1 MWGVPRAPLL
11 LTFGL
16 AVGAA
21 GLFGSTG
28 ADARGWE
35 EVHQTSDDVRVT
47 VGADG
52 IAVVQHHLRYRV
64 VAGHFKTLDF
74 TGVEPTAELVAETT
88 ALAEK
93 GGELPAHVTPNPK
106 TPGAVKIAFDEP
118 RGIGRGVYVLDVSY
132 RLDLVAAKMLVR
144 DGAMWRLAWTAPP
157 SPEGHDGARVV
168 FELPSAPTE
177 PRLASPEQAAT
188 TLATLRREPDKDE
201 LELVRAHIPRGEAV
215 TWSARVDPKAFPRV
229 TSPEL
234 RPPAAAVA
242 ASVPVPNHVPLV
254 LIACALAAIAGA
266 FATALGMKQGF
277 VARACA
283 AASVRARPLLPL
295 RWGLGPFVYGAAA
308 TGALAALLWGTPAYG
323 AALVVLAMLLGT
335 HRSPAPIARP
345 RGPGRW
351 QPIADSEVLVA
362 RPRAAMP
369 GDALDIGTRAGKLTS
384 LAVVMALATVAF
396 VLRTRLA
403 GAAIAIPLVSA
414 ALVPLFVTGT
424 RAQLPRG
431 PAELAA
437 LVLGPARDALAR
449 LVDLAHVDVRCVA
462 RFREGTTSYDEV
474 RLSCAPADRI
484 PGLRSI
490 ELALATLEPAAHAAL
505 PEVLVRFD
513 DASEAASKIA
523 QLAPG
528 IRVVTGRGPDEK
540 VLRLAPRVP
549 TPAGAAR
556 LLARLASDLEGRR
569 ASDRAASIA
578 GIAGIAGI
586 AVAPASIAPASA
598 SRGFNGADRRVT
610 RTRVAAAV
618 APLTLRGASAST

>member
-1 MWGVPRAPLL
+1 M
-11 LTFGL
+11 
-16 AVGAA
+16 GAA
-21 GLFGSTG
+21 SLFASSPAG
-28 ADARGWE
+28 ARGWE

-52 IAVVQHHLRYRV
+52 IAVVQHHLRYRI

-118 RGIGRGVYVLDVSY
+118 KGIGRGVYVLDVSY
-132 RLDLVAAKMLVR
+132 RLDLVATKMLVR

-188 TLATLRREPDKDE
+188 TLATLRREPEKDE

-234 RPPAAAVA
+234 RPPVTAMAVP
-242 ASVPVPNHVPLV
+242 SPVPNHVPLV

-277 VARACA
+277 VVRACA
-283 AASVRARPLLPL
+283 SASVRERPLLPL
-295 RWGLGPFVYGAAA
+295 RWGLGPFVYGTAAA
-308 TGALAALLWGTPAYG
+308 GALAGLLWGSPAYG
-323 AALVVLAMLLGT
+323 AALVVLAMVLAA

-351 QPIADSEVLVA
+351 QPIADAEVLVA
-362 RPRAAMP
+362 RKRDAMP
-369 GDALDIGTRAGKLTS
+369 GDALDIGMRAGKLTA
-384 LAVVMALATVAF
+384 LAVVLALASIAF
-396 VLRTRLA
+396 VLRTRVA

-449 LVDLAHVDVRCVA
+449 LVDLAHVDVRCLA
-462 RFREGTTSYDEV
+462 RFREGLGGARAPGSYDEV
-474 RLSCAPADRI
+474 RLSVAPADRI

-540 VLRLAPRVP
+540 VLRLAPRAP

-569 ASDRAASIA
+569 VSDRAASIA
-578 GIAGIAGI
+578 GVEGVAL
-586 AVAPASIAPASA
+586 APAPVAATVG
-598 SRGFNGADRRVT
+598 SRGFNGPDRRLA
-610 RTRVAAAV
+610 RKRAAP
-618 APLTLRGASAST
+618 APLTLGLRASAST

>member
-1 MWGVPRAPLL
+1 
-11 LTFGL
+11 
-16 AVGAA
+16 VGAA
-21 GLFGSTG
+21 GLFATSPAG
-28 ADARGWE
+28 ARGWE

-52 IAVVQHHLRYRV
+52 LAVVQHHLRYRI

-74 TGVEPTAELVAETT
+74 TGVEPTAELVVETT

-118 RGIGRGVYVLDVSY
+118 KGIGRGVYVLDVSY

-188 TLATLRREPDKDE
+188 TLATLRREPEKDE

-234 RPPAAAVA
+234 RPPVTAMAVP
-242 ASVPVPNHVPLV
+242 STIPNHVPLV

-277 VARACA
+277 VVRACA
-283 AASVRARPLLPL
+283 SASVRERPLLPL
-295 RWGLGPFVYGAAA
+295 RWGLGPFVYGSAAA
-308 TGALAALLWGTPAYG
+308 GALAALLWGSPAYG
-323 AALVVLAMLLGT
+323 AALVVVAMVLAA

-362 RPRAAMP
+362 RKRDPMP
-369 GDALDIGTRAGKLTS
+369 GDALDIGMRAGKLTA
-384 LAVVMALATVAF
+384 LAVVVVLATFAF
-396 VLRTRLA
+396 VLRTRVA

-449 LVDLAHVDVRCVA
+449 LVDLAHVDVRCLA
-462 RFREGTTSYDEV
+462 RIREGTTSYDEV

-490 ELALATLEPAAHAAL
+490 ELALATLEPTAHAAL

-540 VLRLAPRVP
+540 VLRLAPRAP

-569 ASDRAASIA
+569 VSDRAASIA
-578 GIAGIAGI
+578 GVDGI
-586 AVAPASIAPASA
+586 AVAPAPVAPPVG
-598 SRGFNGADRRVT
+598 SRGFNGPDRRLA
-610 RTRVAAAV
+610 RKRVAP
-618 APLTLRGASAST
+618 APLTLSLRASAST